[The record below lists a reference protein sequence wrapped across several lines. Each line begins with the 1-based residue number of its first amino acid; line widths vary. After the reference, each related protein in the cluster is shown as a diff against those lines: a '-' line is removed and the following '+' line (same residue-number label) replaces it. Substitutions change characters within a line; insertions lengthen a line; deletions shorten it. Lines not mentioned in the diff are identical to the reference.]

1 MGIISSRSVD
11 DMEKL
16 IDRCS
21 DTNKDSRGLILP
33 LVDED
38 YYELLRYKADEND
51 RTIDDF
57 IQRRF
62 HIIALK

>member
-11 DMEKL
+11 DMAKL

-21 DTNKDSRGLILP
+21 DTYKDSRGLILP

-38 YYELLRYKADEND
+38 YYVLLQYKADKND
-51 RTIDDF
+51 QAIDDY

-62 HIIALK
+62 HIIAST